1 MGEDNAYV
9 IPISIQLFAT
19 QTSVHHTLSLLMSR
33 FDIREAPVR
42 SGYNPPKPIRA
53 PPPERQ
59 YVNSSPNAPSMGPS
73 YDSLLQSSTAFN
85 PRAIRDAPEKFGLS
99 IKDLEDLPAAK
110 QPSQVKT
117 KMLPYQLQGLAWL
130 LNMEHP
136 KVPTGKEIRQFW
148 TKRGPTYFNVATN

>member
-1 MGEDNAYV
+1 MGQDNAYV
-9 IPISIQLFAT
+9 VPISIQLFAT
-19 QTSVHHTLSLLMSR
+19 QASVQRTLSSLMSR
-33 FDIREAPVR
+33 FDIREGPVR

-59 YVNSSPNAPSMGPS
+59 YVSSSQSAPSMGPS
-73 YDSLLQSSTAFN
+73 YDSLLQSSIAFN
-85 PRAIRDAPEKFGLS
+85 PRAIREAPEKFGMS
-99 IKDLEDLPAAK
+99 IKDLENLPAAK

-136 KVPTGKEIRQFW
+136 KLPTGKEIRQFW
-148 TKRGPTYFNVATN
+148 TKRGPTYFNIATN